1 MPYIANLLIVTDNDQ
16 SELCPALSKAGYLC
30 RYISFSKMLDG
41 KIGEEAFDLLIVDSE
56 HNTAN
61 VNIEHIASF
70 ADLNGFSILVI
81 GETDVQC
88 HASTLSPGYCD
99 LELLSR
105 VSSLVRLENMQ
116 QELHRRILSTETYGI
131 DLSDLEKPYD
141 DISDTHILIIGNKS
155 LILGNILL
163 RLDCRAKIQI
173 LKDPETA
180 IEELRKQ
187 EFDAVILSGTGH
199 GDRNLRLAN
208 EIRSD
213 SRFYNLPM
221 IMVLENA
228 ENREAAYIHGVSDI
242 VLHETEMDTLINRA
256 TVQILQYRY
265 RSAMQKLFRVTKP
278 HPLADGPTDM
288 YSFGFMKTHL
298 PKMMAEHD
306 QRKKTMSVASL
317 KITNL
322 EAVNSSYGFSSGDQL
337 LRQVGSAIFYLVR
350 GEDFCGRY
358 ENGHFVVALPGTREK
373 EANIALRRLVG
384 VIRNTEFALKGASV
398 PIKVE
403 LEFGLAEAE
412 PNEALEEILTRGF
425 LYEQK
430 DEQAA

>member
-1 MPYIANLLIVTDNDQ
+1 MRYIANLLIVTDNDQ

-30 RYISFSKMLDG
+30 DYISFSKMLEG
-41 KIGEEAFDLLIVDSE
+41 NVGEETFDLLIIDSE
-56 HNTAN
+56 HNATN
-61 VNIEHIASF
+61 VDIEHIAGF
-70 ADLNGFSILVI
+70 ADLNGFPILII

-116 QELHRRILSTETYGI
+116 QELNRRVVSTETYGI
-131 DLSDLEKPYD
+131 DLSGLEKPDD
-141 DISDTHILIIGNKS
+141 DISDTHLLIIGNKS

-173 LKDPETA
+173 SKDPDTA
-180 IEELRKQ
+180 ISELRNQ

-221 IMVLENA
+221 IMVLENV

-242 VLHETEMDTLINRA
+242 VLHETEMDSLINRT

-278 HPLADGPTDM
+278 HPLADGPTDI

-317 KITNL
+317 KISNL
-322 EAVNSSYGFSSGDQL
+322 EKINSVHGFASGDQL
-337 LRQVGSAIFYLVR
+337 LRQIGSAIFYLVR

-358 ENGHFVVALPGTREK
+358 EKGHFVVALPGTREK
-373 EANIALRRLVG
+373 EANIALQRLVG
-384 VIRNTEFALKGASV
+384 VIRNTEFSLKGVTSPV
-398 PIKVE
+398 KVE
-403 LEFGLAEAE
+403 LVFGLAEAKPDE
-412 PNEALEEILTRGF
+412 TLEENLDRGF
-425 LYEQK
+425 LHKQK

>member
-1 MPYIANLLIVTDNDQ
+1 MRHIANLLIVTDNEQ

-30 RYISFSKMLDG
+30 DYITFSKILAG
-41 KIGEEAFDLLIVDSE
+41 NLREETFDLLIVDSE
-56 HNTAN
+56 HNAQE
-61 VNIEHIASF
+61 VDIEHIASF
-70 ADLNGFSILVI
+70 ADLNGFSILII
-81 GETDVQC
+81 GETDVHCQ
-88 HASTLSPGYCD
+88 ASTLSPGYCD

-116 QELHRRILSTETYGI
+116 QELNRRIVTTETYGV
-131 DLSDLEKPYD
+131 DLSNLEKPD
-141 DISDTHILIIGNKS
+141 DNISDTHILIIGNKS

-173 LKDPETA
+173 SKDPDMA
-180 IEELRKQ
+180 ISELRQQ

-208 EIRSD
+208 EIRSNT
-213 SRFYNLPM
+213 RFYNLPI

-242 VLHETEMDTLINRA
+242 VLHETEMDTLINRT
-256 TVQILQYRY
+256 TVQILQNRY
-265 RSAMQKLFRVTKP
+265 RSAMQSLFRVTKP
-278 HPLADGPTDM
+278 HPLADGPTDI

-298 PKMMAEHD
+298 PKMMVEHD
-306 QRKKTMSVASL
+306 HRKKTMSIASL
-317 KITNL
+317 KISNL
-322 EAVNSSYGFSSGDQL
+322 EKINSKHGFSSGDQL

-358 ENGHFVVALPGTREK
+358 AKGHFVVALPGTREK
-373 EANIALRRLVG
+373 EAIIALRRLVG
-384 VIRNTEFALKGASV
+384 VIRNTEFELKGTSIPVKA
-398 PIKVE
+398 E

-412 PNEALEEILTRGF
+412 PEETLEENLARGF
-425 LYEQK
+425 SFEPK

>member
-1 MPYIANLLIVTDNDQ
+1 MRYIANLLVVTDNDQ
-16 SELCPALSKAGYLC
+16 SELCPALSTAGYSC
-30 RYISFSKMLDG
+30 DYISFSQMLDG
-41 KIGEEAFDLLIVDSE
+41 NFGKEPFDLLIVDNE
-56 HNTAN
+56 HNTTN
-61 VNIEHIASF
+61 VDIEHIASF
-70 ADLNGFSILVI
+70 ADLNGFSILII

-116 QELHRRILSTETYGI
+116 QELNRRIVTTETYGI
-131 DLSDLEKPYD
+131 DLSNLEKPD
-141 DISDTHILIIGNKS
+141 NDISATHILIIGNKS

-163 RLDCRAKIQI
+163 RFDCRAKIQI
-173 LKDPETA
+173 LKEPNTA
-180 IEELRKQ
+180 ITELRKQ

-199 GDRNLRLAN
+199 GDQNLRVAN

-242 VLHETEMDTLINRA
+242 VLHETEMDTLINRT

-265 RSAMQKLFRVTKP
+265 RSAMQSLFKVTKP
-278 HPLADGPTDM
+278 HPLADGPTDI

-298 PKMMAEHD
+298 PNMMAEHEH
-306 QRKKTMSVASL
+306 RNKTMSVASL
-317 KITNL
+317 KISNL
-322 EAVNSSYGFSSGDQL
+322 EMVNSKHGFASGDQL

-358 ENGHFVVALPGTREK
+358 EKGHFVVALPGTREK

-384 VIRNTEFALKGASV
+384 VIRNTEFALKGASSPV
-398 PIKVE
+398 KAE
-403 LEFGLAEAE
+403 LTFGLAEAVSSE
-412 PNEALEEILTRGF
+412 SLEDLLIRGF
-425 LYEQK
+425 LFEQK